1 MEIKG
6 LNKTPQQTKLTPQQ
20 VGGAAGFL
28 IKTGKVSS
36 LGGAAPATSARPQ
49 ARITPEAARE
59 LLKQHQGKL
68 GGIMTAALQG
78 MAGPVKRP
86 ASQK

>member
-1 MEIKG
+1 MDINGSK
-6 LNKTPQQTKLTPQQ
+6 KTPQQTKLTPQH

-28 IKTGKVSS
+28 LKTGKVSS
-36 LGGAAPATSARPQ
+36 LGGAAPTTSARPQ

-68 GGIMTAALQG
+68 GGIMTAALQS

-86 ASQK
+86 AAQK

>member
-6 LNKTPQQTKLTPQQ
+6 TKNAPQQTQLTPQH

-28 IKTGKVSS
+28 LKTGKVPA
-36 LGGAAPATSARPQ
+36 LGGTPATVATRPQ

-68 GGIMTAALQG
+68 GGIMTAALQN

-86 ASQK
+86 APQK